1 MPVEYVHNSAAKYF
15 FDFIMD
21 SLPPND
27 NNNNNNNNNNGR
39 RLKEQPWDGRSAGRG
54 GSTAGAGGS
63 TQDGQPMDIMGNM
76 NDSPAAVV
84 MFLVGVAAWLLRER
98 CVC

>member
-1 MPVEYVHNSAAKYF
+1 
-15 FDFIMD
+15 MD

-27 NNNNNNNNNNGR
+27 PNRGNNNDGR
-39 RLKEQPWDGRSAGRG
+39 RAKEQPWDGRAGSADRQG
-54 GSTAGAGGS
+54 
-63 TQDGQPMDIMGNM
+63 QDGQPMDILGNM